1 MPLTDRAIRNA
12 KAFDKP
18 IRLFDE
24 KCPYLEV
31 APSGGSSWRFKYRFG
46 GKEKRFS
53 LGVYPDTNLAGARD
67 RRDEARALLADGKDP
82 SAMQPG
88 GPPTATR
95 SSPASG
101 TKSKRMHGPQHT
113 PMRYCFS
120 LKQIYSQKLVR
131 PLLLN

>member
-1 MPLTDRAIRNA
+1 MPQTDRAMRNA
-12 KAFDKP
+12 NAVDKP

-31 APSGGSSWRFKYRFG
+31 APSGGRSRRFKYRFG

-53 LGVYPDTNLAGARD
+53 LGVYPNTNLAGARD
-67 RRDEARALLADGKDP
+67 RRDEARASLADGKDP

-101 TKSKRMHGPQHT
+101 TKSKRTHGPQHT
-113 PMRYCFS
+113 PMTYCFG
-120 LKQIYSQKLVR
+120 LKQIYLGKLVR
-131 PLLLN
+131 LLLLN